1 VYNSNTNLN
10 KLNEFNLGLA
20 NYKSLEQSF
29 GPINKLHGRQTD
41 ILVLQEDKISYVLG
55 GKNLL
60 SDAAAGG
67 AIVSTPSVLG
77 TQMSRVDEIGIS
89 YDTESFATEGPNTF
103 FTDSKRG
110 IVVNL
115 TGGNASEAL
124 NIISS
129 LGMRSWFRDEFIDN
143 VNKIKLGAYD
153 SYMDEYVLTFTD
165 TARPEE
171 VSTLGCGVQISQ
183 VEATLGQDINYEIE
197 FEDVIGVCDIS
208 YDFTSGSATFK
219 VVYGGTEVINTTI
232 TGAGTLTFNKNL
244 NAINSALVTIIPIP
258 QQVSPGVTIPVTY
271 DLTFGC
277 VNTSALR
284 VISMRVNG
292 SNNDGSLTRTSYNW
306 VNGSQQGSELSET
319 ITLGEGPVSSYT
331 SELGILGRDSFPSDG
346 STVTMKHTWQ
356 QGDLPWD
363 NLTYN
368 FKYLAS
374 NILYEEA
381 DIATLL
387 PLMTNASTVT
397 TGNSSVGTFTYAKAS
412 DEYLYLV
419 WDYN

>member
-1 VYNSNTNLN
+1 
-10 KLNEFNLGLA
+10 
-20 NYKSLEQSF
+20 
-29 GPINKLHGRQTD
+29 
-41 ILVLQEDKISYVLG
+41 
-55 GKNLL
+55 
-60 SDAAAGG
+60 
-67 AIVSTPSVLG
+67 
-77 TQMSRVDEIGIS
+77 
-89 YDTESFATEGPNTF
+89 
-103 FTDSKRG
+103 
-110 IVVNL
+110 
-115 TGGNASEAL
+115 
-124 NIISS
+124 
-129 LGMRSWFRDEFIDN
+129 
-143 VNKIKLGAYD
+143 
-153 SYMDEYVLTFTD
+153 
-165 TARPEE
+165 
-171 VSTLGCGVQISQ
+171 
-183 VEATLGQDINYEIE
+183 
-197 FEDVIGVCDIS
+197 
-208 YDFTSGSATFK
+208 
-219 VVYGGTEVINTTI
+219 
-232 TGAGTLTFNKNL
+232 
-244 NAINSALVTIIPIP
+244 
-258 QQVSPGVTIPVTY
+258 
-271 DLTFGC
+271 
-277 VNTSALR
+277 
-284 VISMRVNG
+284 VNG